1 MKWMEVIKLRV
12 AEKTPEL
19 VEQEIENLIKDFG
32 NNGIMKN
39 VKLYRNAVINNDL
52 SVHLHWES
60 GKAEPQGSATGL
72 CLVHVLKE
80 FGLVSHSIWVEGIK
94 EVLL

>member
-1 MKWMEVIKLRV
+1 MEWMEIIKLRI
-12 AEKTPEL
+12 AEKTQES
-19 VEQEIENLIKDFG
+19 VEKEIEELIKDLS
-32 NNGIMKN
+32 NNGNMKN
-39 VKLYRNAVINNDL
+39 IKLYHNALVDNDL

-80 FGLVSHSIWVEGIK
+80 FGLISHTVWVERD
-94 EVLL
+94 